1 MIKVVYYYIII
12 LFLILIGCVKDIL
25 WNIIMVLYR
34 FDLKFKGLLL
44 LLVCIILKVLKY
56 VFNVD
61 NLKLFYYWYIK
72 LI

>member
-25 WNIIMVLYR
+25 WKIIMVLYR